1 MPVMAAYLTTMSA
14 KHHDPLVVQRAIT
27 SPNRPGHQ
35 LRRSITEQSPPFRQ
49 SRVHQYL
56 HRKDRERDDRL
67 PLPAG
72 PPLRGSLELPRAGP
86 LTPGGIAD
94 TGMAFWTGDDV
105 PSANEAGTNSQRL
118 PHNHEITQE
127 QKEKAAAVTASLKK
141 SLVELNAFSNATI
154 ARLDETYSSV
164 LQRLGSL
171 HSTIVAMKELAT
183 MSQGINERFTGESR
197 ALVGEIESQLSI
209 YDQSTDQKKRI
220 QDLQARIHAGRDK
233 VGALSTR
240 VDAVRERIEGWEKAD
255 KEWQERTR
263 RRLKATW
270 IIISLGVFVLMCLLV
285 GTQYGPS
292 STDVNKPAEL
302 AHAIQ
307 EGKPPME
314 SSSGNNSRSAA
325 AMTDEVREELTRRR
339 GLGSTQQEA
348 LRVFDE
354 L

>member
-1 MPVMAAYLTTMSA
+1 MTAYLTTMSA
-14 KHHDPLVVQRAIT
+14 KHHDPLAAQRAIT
-27 SPNRPGHQ
+27 SPNRPNHQ
-35 LRRSITEQSPPFRQ
+35 LRRSITEHSPPFRQ

-67 PLPAG
+67 PLSAG
-72 PPLRGSLELPRAGP
+72 PPLRRSLELSRAGP

-94 TGMAFWTGDDV
+94 LGMVSKAGDDV
-105 PSANEAGTNSQRL
+105 SNAEEAGTNPRL
-118 PHNHEITQE
+118 PHNPEIARE
-127 QKEKAAAVTASLKK
+127 QKEKAAMATASLRR

-171 HSTIVAMKELAT
+171 HSTIVAMKELAA
-183 MSQGINERFTGESR
+183 MSQGINERFTSESH
-197 ALVGEIESQLSI
+197 ALVGEIESQLNI
-209 YDQSTDQKKRI
+209 YDQSAGQKKRI

-233 VGALSTR
+233 IQALSTR
-240 VDAVRERIEGWEKAD
+240 VDAVRGRVEGWEKAD

-263 RRLKATW
+263 RRLKAIW
-270 IIISLGVFVLMCLLV
+270 IIISIVAFVLMCLLV
-285 GTQYGPS
+285 GAQYGPS
-292 STDVNKPAEL
+292 STDINMPAEL
-302 AHAIQ
+302 APGIQ

-314 SSSGNNSRSAA
+314 SLVGNNSKSAA
-325 AMTDEVREELTRRR
+325 AMADEIREELTRRR
-339 GLGSTQQEA
+339 GPGSTEQEA

>member
-1 MPVMAAYLTTMSA
+1 MPAMAAYEYLTTMSA
-14 KHHDPLVVQRAIT
+14 KHHDPLVAQRAIT
-27 SPNRPGHQ
+27 SPNRPNHQ

-67 PLPAG
+67 
-72 PPLRGSLELPRAGP
+72 RSSLELPRAG
-86 LTPGGIAD
+86 GITD
-94 TGMAFWTGDDV
+94 TGMVFWAGDDV
-105 PSANEAGTNSQRL
+105 PNADEAGTNSQRL
-118 PHNHEITQE
+118 SHNHEISRE
-127 QKEKAAAVTASLKK
+127 QKETAAAAATASLQK

-171 HSTIVAMKELAT
+171 NSTIVAMKELAA
-183 MSQGINERFTGESR
+183 MSQGINERFTSESR

-209 YDQSTDQKKRI
+209 YDQSADQKKRI

-233 VGALSTR
+233 VQALSTR

-263 RRLKATW
+263 RRLKVTW
-270 IIISLGVFVLMCLLV
+270 IIISLGVFILMCLLL

-292 STDVNKPAEL
+292 SADVHTPAEL
-302 AHAIQ
+302 AQAIS
-307 EGKPPME
+307 EGKSPME
-314 SSSGNNSRSAA
+314 SLGRNHSRSAA
-325 AMTDEVREELTRRR
+325 AMADEVREELTRRR
-339 GLGSTQQEA
+339 GPDSAQQEA
-348 LRVFDE
+348 LRAFDE